1 MSETTRL
8 TARRFPARRFPPPW
22 SVRTRTR
29 WALRRRT
36 ESIKLLRNQLFGVVL
51 CLVGTNYI
59 NSANAQQ
66 TDQQT
71 IVTKAEAALA
81 AKIKCRDF
89 RKNANGT
96 WTSGPNT
103 KIGTNAFPQHTF
115 DNHGVSIGGADLA
128 TVLNRKCS
136 VAPLP
141 QNRPPI
147 ESSKP
152 TETSPEPSPSQESP
166 EPNGDDPDSPQPR
179 DQLMRPNLNAAVDSN
194 IHRQQKAAVREPMG

>member
-1 MSETTRL
+1 MT
-8 TARRFPARRFPPPW
+8 PP
-22 SVRTRTR
+22 R

-36 ESIKLLRNQLFGVVL
+36 ESIKLLRNELFGVVL

-81 AKIKCRDF
+81 AKIKCGDF
-89 RKNANGT
+89 RKNAKGT

-103 KIGTNAFPQHTF
+103 KIGANAFPKHTF
-115 DNHGVSIGGADLA
+115 DIHGVSIGGVDLA

-141 QNRPPI
+141 QNRPPV

-152 TETSPEPSPSQESP
+152 TETSPEPSPPAESQESP
-166 EPNGDDPDSPQPR
+166 EPDGDDSDSQGPQPR
-179 DQLMRPNLNAAVDSN
+179 V
-194 IHRQQKAAVREPMG
+194 

>member
-1 MSETTRL
+1 M
-8 TARRFPARRFPPPW
+8 
-22 SVRTRTR
+22 V
-29 WALRRRT
+29 LRDV
-36 ESIKLLRNQLFGVVL
+36 LFGIGL
-51 CLVGTNYI
+51 CLVGSDYI

-66 TDQQT
+66 TDQQI

-81 AKIKCRDF
+81 AKIKCGDF

-103 KIGTNAFPQHTF
+103 KIGTNAFPKHTF

-136 VAPLP
+136 MAPLP

-152 TETSPEPSPSQESP
+152 TETSPEPNPSQESP
-166 EPNGDDPDSPQPR
+166 EPNGDDPDGQGPQPR
-179 DQLMRPNLNAAVDSN
+179 DQLTRRNLRWIA
-194 IHRQQKAAVREPMG
+194 IPIP

>member
-1 MSETTRL
+1 MSL
-8 TARRFPARRFPPPW
+8 
-22 SVRTRTR
+22 
-29 WALRRRT
+29 
-36 ESIKLLRNQLFGVVL
+36 KLLRDVPFGVVL
-51 CLVGTNYI
+51 CLVGTDYI
-59 NSANAQQ
+59 NSTNAQQ
-66 TDQQT
+66 TDQQSDQQT

-81 AKIKCRDF
+81 AKIKCGDF

-103 KIGTNAFPQHTF
+103 QIGTNAFPKHTF

-166 EPNGDDPDSPQPR
+166 EPNGDDLDSQSPQPR
-179 DQLMRPNLNAAVDSN
+179 NMSAFGG
-194 IHRQQKAAVREPMG
+194 KADIGWRCRDVCF